1 MTTKTNTR
9 ERLTRGRV
17 IEAALRVLDAEGLE
31 AVTMRRVA
39 REVGVEAMSLYN
51 HVKDKDD
58 LLDGIVGRIL
68 LEFPVPATDHAR
80 DWPGYGREVA
90 NGWRAV
96 LMAHPHALPLVGSRA
111 PASDD
116 PDVLLPIE
124 TALRALRE
132 AGLSEQDAVM
142 AFHAIGGY
150 IFGFV
155 MMESGQALG
164 MPGSDHKLAGFSFE
178 LPADRLPCLT
188 ACMPYLIACD
198 FEEQFA
204 FGLDLMIEGLRARTS
219 VPAP

>member
-1 MTTKTNTR
+1 MATKTR
-9 ERLTRGRV
+9 ERLTRERV

-51 HVKDKDD
+51 HVDDKDD

-68 LEFPVPATDHAR
+68 LEFPVPAIVPPH
-80 DWPGYGREVA
+80 DWADYGREVA
-90 NGWRAV
+90 HGWRAV
-96 LMAHPHALPLVGSRA
+96 LKAHPHALPLVGSRP
-111 PASDD
+111 PATDD
-116 PDVLLPIE
+116 PMVLMPIE
-124 TALRALRE
+124 TALRALTD

-164 MPGSDHKLAGFSFE
+164 MPGPDRTLAGRGLEVPADE
-178 LPADRLPCLT
+178 LPCIT
-188 ACMPYLIACD
+188 ACMPYLIGCD
-198 FEEQFA
+198 FDEQFA
-204 FGLDLMIEGLRARTS
+204 FGLDLMIEGLRAKTGITT
-219 VPAP
+219 